1 MKPALPKAG
10 FFVLMGTFVHRGP
23 AMNFLHA
30 LTGSFSQSAAGN
42 PTVAMIEAAYRH
54 HGLEWRYVNCEV
66 APIDLAAAVRGARAM
81 GWAGFNCSLP
91 HKLTVIEH
99 LDGLAPSAEIIGA
112 VNTVVMRD
120 GLWIGENTDG
130 QGFIEALRPVCDLE
144 GQRVTLFG
152 AGGAARAVAVELA
165 LAGAAHITVVNRS
178 RPRGQELADLVCAKT
193 GATAEYAHWLPAMPI
208 PAGTGIV
215 VNATSIGLAPGVDEQ
230 LDVDWTTLRPGMVV
244 ADAIPNPP
252 RTHLIRTAEAAGCT
266 VLDGLDML
274 VNQGAIAIRLWSGVD
289 VDRSVM
295 RRELE
300 HVLGL
305 RETANTL

>member
-1 MKPALPKAG
+1 LPKAG
-10 FFVLMGTFVHRGP
+10 FFVLMDPFVHRGT

-30 LTGSFSQSAAGN
+30 LTGSFSQPAAGN

-54 HGLEWRYVNCEV
+54 HGLECRYVNCEV
-66 APIDLAAAVRGARAM
+66 APEHLAAAVRGARAM

-130 QGFIEALRPVCDLE
+130 QGFVEALLGVCAIE
-144 GQRVTLFG
+144 GQRVVLFG

-178 RPRGQELADLVCAKT
+178 RPRGQELADLITAKT
-193 GATAEYAHWLPAMPI
+193 PASAEYLHWTPAMPV
-208 PAGTGIV
+208 PEGTGIV
-215 VNATSIGLAPGVDEQ
+215 VNATSIGLFPAVDEQ
-230 LDVDWTTLRPGMVV
+230 LDIDGTTLRPGMVV

-252 RTHLIRTAEAAGCT
+252 RTHLIRSAEAAGCT
-266 VLDGLDML
+266 VLDGLGML
-274 VNQGAIAIRLWSGVD
+274 VNQGAIAIRLWTGVD
-289 VDRSVM
+289 VDRGVM

-300 HVLGL
+300 TIFG
-305 RETANTL
+305 AA

>member
-1 MKPALPKAG
+1 M
-10 FFVLMGTFVHRGP
+10 T
-23 AMNFLHA
+23 MNFLSS
-30 LTGSFSQSAAGN
+30 LTGSFAQPAAEN

-54 HGLEWRYVNCEV
+54 HGLAWRYVNGEV
-66 APIDLAAAVRGARAM
+66 PPEHLAAAVRGARAM

-91 HKLTVIEH
+91 HKVTVIEH

-130 QGFIEALRPVCDLE
+130 QGFIEALRPVAEIE
-144 GQRVTLFG
+144 GQRVMLFG

-165 LAGAAHITVVNRS
+165 LAGAAHIGIVNRG
-178 RPRGQELADLVCAKT
+178 RLRGQELADLITTKT
-193 GATAEYAHWLPAMPI
+193 QASAEYLHWHPAMPI
-208 PAGTGIV
+208 PPGTGIV
-215 VNATSIGLAPGVDEQ
+215 VNATSIGLYPAVDDQ
-230 LDVDWTTLRPGMVV
+230 LDVDWSTLRPGMVV

-266 VLDGLDML
+266 VLDGLGML
-274 VNQGAIAIRLWSGVD
+274 VNQGAIAIRLWTGVD

-300 HVLGL
+300 RVLAL
-305 RETANTL
+305 E

>member
-1 MKPALPKAG
+1 
-10 FFVLMGTFVHRGP
+10 
-23 AMNFLHA
+23 MNFLHT
-30 LTGSFSQSAAGN
+30 LTGSFAQPAAEN

-54 HGLEWRYVNCEV
+54 HSLEWRYVNCEV
-66 APIDLAAAVRGARAM
+66 APEHLAAAVRGARAM

-130 QGFIEALRPVCDLE
+130 QGFVEALLGVCAIE

-165 LAGAAHITVVNRS
+165 LSGAAHITVVNRS
-178 RPRGQELADLVCAKT
+178 RPRGQELAELVNTRT
-193 GATAEYAHWLPAMPI
+193 GATAEYAHWHPAMSI
-208 PAGTGIV
+208 PPGTGIV
-215 VNATSIGLAPGVDEQ
+215 INATAIGLNPKVDDQ
-230 LDVDWTTLRPGMVV
+230 LDLDWTTLRPGTVV

-252 RTHLIRTAEAAGCT
+252 RTHLIRTAEIQGCT
-266 VLDGLDML
+266 VLDGLGML
-274 VNQGAIAIRLWSGVD
+274 VNQGAIAIRLWTGVD
-289 VDRSVM
+289 ADRGVM
-295 RRELE
+295 RLELAR
-300 HVLGL
+300 VLGL
-305 RETANTL
+305 